1 MKKPAYL
8 TQAFDSIGRS
18 ERIRTF
24 DPHNPIVV
32 RYQAALRSARAR
44 ILGVEAVYVNA
55 DVCPTALEYAGSLPA
70 RFVVV

>member
-1 MKKPAYL
+1 ML
-8 TQAFDSIGRS
+8 DFIGRS

-44 ILGVEAVYVNA
+44 ILGVEAKYVNA
-55 DVCPTALEYAGSLPA
+55 DVCAIASGYAESLPA
-70 RFVVV
+70 LSEAA